1 MNLSDNQQTF
11 LALLRAGLWEDSG
24 STESWNQGVTEAV
37 DWGKVC
43 QLAVEQS
50 VQGLVLAGIE
60 RYKNLNF
67 DLHLDQKQLLRWI
80 GEVQMIEQQ
89 NLAMNRFVAQLI
101 EKLRKEDIYAL
112 LVKGQGIAQCYE
124 KPLWRPSGDV
134 DLLLSDA
141 NYKKAKDFLLSLS
154 SGNKHDERYSKHLG
168 MNISQWYVEI
178 HGSLRTGLSA
188 RVDKEVDAAQDSVFI
203 GGNVRSWDNNGTL
216 VFLPA
221 PTEDVFLVFT
231 HFIKHFYKEGMSLR
245 QVCDWCRLLW
255 TCRNEIKADWLE
267 KHIRKAG
274 LMKEWQMFAALAVE
288 YLGMPAEAMPFINI
302 NDNLNKKA
310 EKLME
315 FILGGYSGNK
325 IKDTLQIAKIF
336 PWKALRY
343 SPSIFLNVNWLK
355 IRERLFN

>member
-1 MNLSDNQQTF
+1 MNNTQTVF
-11 LALLRAGLWEDSG
+11 LELVKAGLWGDGNSDLRIDGTTDCSE
-24 STESWNQGVTEAV
+24 VYR
-37 DWGKVC
+37 
-43 QLAVEQS
+43 LATEQS
-50 VQGLVLAGIE
+50 VLGLVLDGLE
-60 RYKNLNF
+60 QYKNLNVN
-67 DLHLDQKQLLRWI
+67 LDVNQKLLLQWI
-80 GEVQMIEQQ
+80 GEVQLIEQR
-89 NLAMNRFVAQLI
+89 NKAMNQFLAELV
-101 EKLRKEDIYAL
+101 EKMRKTGIYSL

-134 DLLLSDA
+134 DLLLSEV
-141 NYKKAKDFLLSLS
+141 NYKKAKELFLPLS
-154 SGNKHDERYSKHLG
+154 SSNKNEERYSQHLG
-168 MNISQWYVEI
+168 MSIGQWYVEI

-188 RVDKEVDAAQDSVFI
+188 RVDKVVDASQQSVFI

-245 QVCDWCRLLW
+245 QLCDWCRLLY
-255 TCRNEIKADWLE
+255 TYRDSLNYENLE
-267 KHIRKAG
+267 FWINKAG
-274 LMKEWQMFAALAVE
+274 LMKEWKAFYNLASR
-288 YLGMPAEAMPFINI
+288 YLGMPDLDSRLLVYDSRF
-302 NDNLNKKA
+302 DKKA

-325 IKDTLQIAKIF
+325 VKDTLQIAKIF

-355 IRERLFN
+355 VRERLFK